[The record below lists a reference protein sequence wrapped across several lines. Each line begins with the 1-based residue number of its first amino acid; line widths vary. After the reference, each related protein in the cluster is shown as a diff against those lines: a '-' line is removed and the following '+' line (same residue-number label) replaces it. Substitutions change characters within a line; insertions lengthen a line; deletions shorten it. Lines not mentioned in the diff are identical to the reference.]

1 MKREKQVVTHIKINK
16 AAEDPIDDV
25 NTKFNGLQ
33 VSPAQRKP
41 KTRQLRD
48 SELTYFGV
56 DHGRTDS
63 YKSRNHVKSTL
74 ERNENVDNIFQSV
87 KLIQQVS
94 NSVCNSEQDSDETP
108 EYQNI
113 PLNSNYAPVP
123 TPRLRSKYEDKPN
136 EIHEIEVFKPIIEKE
151 SQESNE
157 VISCTRRSKFRR
169 QDEVTT
175 SRSISA
181 PPKAYRR
188 EREIMDNSHKRE
200 DQSTRYVFYNI
211 FKKVTQ
217 YN

>member
-1 MKREKQVVTHIKINK
+1 MTNIKINK
-16 AAEDPIDDV
+16 ATEDPIDDV
-25 NTKFNGLQ
+25 KTKFNGLQ

-74 ERNENVDNIFQSV
+74 GRNGNNNVVENIFQSV

-94 NSVCNSEQDSDETP
+94 NSVCNSEHGSDEAP
-108 EYQNI
+108 DYQNI
-113 PLNSNYAPVP
+113 PLNTNYAPVP

-136 EIHEIEVFKPIIEKE
+136 EIHEIQVFKPIIEKE
-151 SQESNE
+151 SQETKDVVYS
-157 VISCTRRSKFRR
+157 TRRTKYRR
-169 QDEVTT
+169 QDEVTS

-188 EREIMDNSHKRE
+188 ERDTVEKSHERE
-200 DQSTRYVFYNI
+200 ALSTRYVF
-211 FKKVTQ
+211 KKICES
-217 YN
+217 NNPF